1 MVATKFKPHDN
12 WLPPC
17 YYVPHELEQALI
29 MSGIPSSHWN
39 MAGLLMA
46 DLPNLREIDCE
57 KVSLHE
63 FFCDKIAHL
72 IVIPYKCID
81 GKLGLLYSIS

>member
-1 MVATKFKPHDN
+1 
-12 WLPPC
+12 
-17 YYVPHELEQALI
+17 
-29 MSGIPSSHWN
+29 
-39 MAGLLMA
+39 MA
-46 DLPNLREIDCE
+46 DLPNLREMDCE

-81 GKLGLLYSIS
+81 GKLGLLYLIS